1 MAKIISNFSTP
12 VWIMNFEKAERYCLH
27 VQVLRQKT
35 ESLLKIPMEK
45 EHIKRSLLILNTPE
59 SIVP

>member
-1 MAKIISNFSTP
+1 
-12 VWIMNFEKAERYCLH
+12 MNFEKAERYCLH

-59 SIVP
+59 RLVP